1 MEISLKSN
9 SSITFKKSILVLN
22 ELKGNV
28 VLQFMSE
35 PAPHKPAHTPQQ
47 LKGMKI
53 RLFSLLSI
61 YILERIHVKIP
72 PESIFDF
79 TDLVFYTPIYKVLP
93 LMERINT
100 YDISPL
106 RMACSSFYEI

>member
-35 PAPHKPAHTPQQ
+35 PPHPHPQTRPHTTTIEGDEDQ
-47 LKGMKI
+47 
-53 RLFSLLSI
+53 
-61 YILERIHVKIP
+61 V
-72 PESIFDF
+72 IFII
-79 TDLVFYTPIYKVLP
+79 VH
-93 LMERINT
+93 INT
-100 YDISPL
+100 
-106 RMACSSFYEI
+106 